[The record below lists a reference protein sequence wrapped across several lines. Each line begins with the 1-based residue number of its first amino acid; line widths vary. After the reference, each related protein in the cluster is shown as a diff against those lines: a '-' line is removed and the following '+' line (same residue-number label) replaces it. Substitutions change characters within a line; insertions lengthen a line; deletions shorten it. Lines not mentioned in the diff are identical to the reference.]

1 MYIKQEVIEKLQ
13 AQGIRIAH
21 YPQETWEEWYQLCYN
36 QCRQR
41 YIDYYKP
48 HVGDNPYANKLF
60 DTMDQLEQRAE
71 QNARME
77 VDRKARNTYDAD
89 VLYIRYE
96 DKMICKKIRVKSE
109 PVTEEM
115 VLKAI
120 EKDRKA
126 YSGPYGDFALKMQK
140 LLKRNKLS
148 GSAWI
153 YPTTYGIRVWVF
165 YNWNEKECISAV
177 SNILTEAGIQFRN
190 EYSDA
195 QYVYRYIVSKAEA
208 NRLKIDNAA

>member
-1 MYIKQEVIEKLQ
+1 MYIKPEVKEKLA
-13 AQGIRIAH
+13 AQGISIAH
-21 YPQETWEEWYQLCYN
+21 YPHETWEEWLKECWKKEYDWHMWYDAN
-36 QCRQR
+36 F
-41 YIDYYKP
+41 DYSTSEK
-48 HVGDNPYANKLF
+48 D
-60 DTMDQLEQRAE
+60 DRAKE
-71 QNARME
+71 WADKNA
-77 VDRKARNTYDAD
+77 VRKARNTYDAD

-109 PVTEEM
+109 GVTEEM

-140 LLKRNKLS
+140 LLRRNKLNN
-148 GSAWI
+148 SAWI
-153 YPTTYGIRVWVF
+153 YPTTYGIGVWVF
-165 YNWNEKECISAV
+165 FNWEEKKCIEAV
-177 SNILTEAGIQFRN
+177 SNILIEAGIQFRN

-208 NRLKIDNAA
+208 NRLRIDKAA